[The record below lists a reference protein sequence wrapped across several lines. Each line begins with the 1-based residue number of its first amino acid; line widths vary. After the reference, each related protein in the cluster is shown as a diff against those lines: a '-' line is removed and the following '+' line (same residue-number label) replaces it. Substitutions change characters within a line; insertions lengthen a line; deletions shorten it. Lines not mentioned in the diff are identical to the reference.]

1 MAKVLVRAIGP
12 KTSLRTRMA
21 MVIARGN
28 STSEQL
34 ENKNGHGSGK
44 IHKARNKNGQG
55 EFMNSYLVFI
65 GVWGKEN
72 TKTKR
77 SAIRTVRVSS

>member
-1 MAKVLVRAIGP
+1 
-12 KTSLRTRMA
+12 MA

-34 ENKNGHGSGK
+34 ENKNGYGSGK
-44 IHKARNKNGQG
+44 INKARNKNDQG
-55 EFMNSYLVFI
+55 EFMNSYWVFI
-65 GVWGKEN
+65 GVWGKE
-72 TKTKR
+72 KKKSKR